1 MELDDGLG
9 LDQALAQSLV
19 LPLQLRYP
27 RGLGIDCVPLTA
39 VLAWRQPR
47 QGPGLALAPPG
58 SQVRGVQALT
68 AQQGADLPVLA
79 AVGLLQHPQ
88 LLLGRRPPAS
98 GLLDHFGVGG
108 RRRRS
113 PRWGRRL
120 QSPLY
125 LSFCEV

>member
-47 QGPGLALAPPG
+47 QCPGLALAPPG

-68 AQQGADLPVLA
+68 AQQGADLPGLA

-88 LLLGRRPPAS
+88 LFLGRRPPAS

-120 QSPLY
+120 QSPSY